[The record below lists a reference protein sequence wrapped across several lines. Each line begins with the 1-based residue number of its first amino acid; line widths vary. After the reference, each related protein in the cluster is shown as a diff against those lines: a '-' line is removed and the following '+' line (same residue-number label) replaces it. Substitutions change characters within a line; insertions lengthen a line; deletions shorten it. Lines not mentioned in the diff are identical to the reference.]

1 MTEPVRRALLVL
13 SFALAVIPG
22 GIELAEEVVCLAV
35 EGHADEDGCADECA
49 ESGCRP
55 GSHAC
60 SCCAAVRVAPS
71 EPSASVPSAPPAGE
85 VEWPARE
92 GAERPSFA
100 PAIARPPRA

>member
-1 MTEPVRRALLVL
+1 MIEPVRRALLLL

-22 GIELAEEVVCLAV
+22 GIELAEEAVCLAL
-35 EGHADEDGCADECA
+35 EGHADEGGCAEECG

-60 SCCAAVRVAPS
+60 SCCAVVRVAPS
-71 EPSASVPSAPPAGE
+71 EAPVRIPSAPEAG
-85 VEWPARE
+85 VLEWPARD

-100 PAIARPPRA
+100 RDVSRPPRA